1 MKLQQLRYVR
11 EIVRSGMK
19 ISEAA
24 KSLHTAQPGISKQI
38 RLLEDEFQLE
48 IFQRHGKNLT
58 GLTVFGEQLLERT
71 ELIFQQIEQ
80 IRAIADDHLHPEAGR
95 LKIAT
100 THTQA
105 RFALPGPVQEFRR
118 RYPQIELDIY
128 QGTPDQLAGLSKD
141 MDLVIAT
148 EGLEGFDGLRLPC
161 YHWTRDVLVP
171 LNHPLTKV
179 KRLTL
184 KKIAEY
190 PLITYVFNA
199 DRPSFIDTT
208 FGAQELKPRIALSAA
223 DTDVIKTY
231 VRLGLGVGIIARM
244 AYQPDT
250 DQDLVALD
258 ASHLFPTSL
267 TEIGIRPN
275 RFLRRYIY
283 DFINYFA
290 PHLKPEKVEQA
301 VLTGTTEGLT
311 DNLKKLEVR

>member
-1 MKLQQLRYVR
+1 MKLQQLKYVR

-24 KSLHTAQPGISKQI
+24 KSLHTAQPSISKQI

-48 IFQRHGKNLT
+48 IFQRHGKHLT
-58 GLTVFGEQLLERT
+58 GLTAFGEQLLGRT
-71 ELIFQQIEQ
+71 ELIFQQVEQ
-80 IRAIADDHLHPEAGR
+80 IKAIADDHLHPEAGR

-118 RYPQIELDIY
+118 HYPQIELDIY
-128 QGTPDQLAGLSKD
+128 QGTPDQLVGLSRD
-141 MDLVIAT
+141 MDLIIAT

-161 YHWTRDVLVP
+161 YHWSRDVLVP
-171 LNHPLTKV
+171 VGHPLTRIK
-179 KRLTL
+179 KLTL
-184 KKIAEY
+184 KEIAEY
-190 PLITYVFNA
+190 PLITYVFSA
-199 DRPSFIDTT
+199 DRSSFIDDS
-208 FGAQELKPRIALSAA
+208 FGALGFHPRIALSAA

-244 AYQPDT
+244 AYQPDD
-250 DQDLVALD
+250 DQGLVALD

-275 RFLRRYIY
+275 RFMRRYIY
-283 DFINYFA
+283 DFINYFS
-290 PHLKPEKVEQA
+290 PHLKPDEVEQA
-301 VLTGTTEGLT
+301 VLTGST
-311 DNLKKLEVR
+311 DKLVNSLKSLETR

>member
-11 EIVRSGMK
+11 EIVRAGMK

-24 KSLHTAQPGISKQI
+24 KSLHTAQPGISKQV

-48 IFQRHGKNLT
+48 IFQRHGKHLT
-58 GLTVFGEQLLERT
+58 GLTLFGEQLLART
-71 ELIFQQIEQ
+71 ELIFQQVEQ
-80 IRAIADDHLHPEAGR
+80 IKVIADDHLNPESGR

-128 QGTPDQLAGLSKD
+128 QGTPDQLVGLSRD
-141 MDLVIAT
+141 MDLIIAT

-161 YHWTRDVLVP
+161 YHWSRDLLVP
-171 LNHPLTKV
+171 IDHPLTKI

-184 KKIAEY
+184 QEIAEY
-190 PLITYVFNA
+190 PLITYVFSA
-199 DRPSFIDTT
+199 DRPSFIDSS
-208 FGAQELKPRIALSAA
+208 FGAKGLKPRIALSAA

-267 TEIGIRPN
+267 TEIGIRSN
-275 RFLRRYIY
+275 RFMRRYIY

-290 PHLKPEKVEQA
+290 PHLQPEKVEQA
-301 VLTGTTEGLT
+301 VLTGSTDKLISGLE
-311 DNLKKLEVR
+311 KLELR